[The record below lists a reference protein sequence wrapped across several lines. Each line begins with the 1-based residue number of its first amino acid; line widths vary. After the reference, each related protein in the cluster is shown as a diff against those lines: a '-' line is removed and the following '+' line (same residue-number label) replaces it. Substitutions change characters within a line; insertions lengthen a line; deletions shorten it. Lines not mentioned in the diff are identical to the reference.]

1 MIWYNNVAHW
11 PTNFDNSYYN
21 FQIIL
26 YSSGEIKFNYD
37 TMVGFVNSATIGM
50 QNETG
55 TSGLQMSFNSDYA
68 HNNLTTY
75 IMKSPS
81 WVGIDELNNFEVSGE
96 IIAGNSQSINI
107 IAQNTGLPDGTYGAY
122 LNISSN
128 ASSSSSYPIELVSLN
143 NNIIGDIN
151 GDTLINVV
159 DVVQLVN
166 MALGEQTPNLSVG
179 DINQDGIIN
188 VLDIVQIVS
197 IILEG

>member
-1 MIWYNNVAHW
+1 
-11 PTNFDNSYYN
+11 
-21 FQIIL
+21 
-26 YSSGEIKFNYD
+26 
-37 TMVGFVNSATIGM
+37 
-50 QNETG
+50 
-55 TSGLQMSFNSDYA
+55 
-68 HNNLTTY
+68 
-75 IMKSPS
+75 MKSPS
-81 WVGIDELNNFEVSGE
+81 WVGIDDLNNFEVSGE

-107 IAQNTGLPDGTYGAY
+107 IAQNTGLPDGTYAAY

-143 NNIIGDIN
+143 NIIIGDIN